1 MVRVLINVPKQVKR
15 GEPFEV
21 KLLISHPMESGQR
34 RDEMGRSVPRDII
47 NSFVCT
53 YNGEDVLR
61 AQLFPAIAANPFLSF
76 SAVAQES
83 GTLTMTFIDDH
94 GVAQTETASVVV
106 EE

>member
-34 RDEMGRSVPRDII
+34 RDAMGQRIPRDII

-53 YNGEDVLR
+53 LGGEEVLR
-61 AQLFPAIAANPFLSF
+61 AELFPAIAANPFLAF
-76 SAVAQES
+76 SAVAEQS
-83 GTLTMTFIDDH
+83 GTLVMRFTDDE
-94 GVAQTETASVVV
+94 GQEQVETVAIAV
-106 EE
+106 E